1 MNKVGMFLTAFCGL
15 ILPIKPLVLIVV
27 GIVLL
32 DTIVGV
38 YASIKMNGKKSFRSG
53 KLFNIVPKVFFYSV
67 TILLSFLVDKYILG
81 GEILSIPFLLSKSAC
96 VLWTFIE
103 TKSIDE
109 NLQKLGNKPIMV
121 TIKNL
126 ITGVKNIK
134 KDINELKK

>member
-1 MNKVGMFLTAFCGL
+1 MNKIGMFMTAFCGV

-27 GIVLL
+27 SIVFL
-32 DTIVGV
+32 DTIVGI
-38 YASIKMNGKKSFRSG
+38 YSSIKIEGKKSFRSG
-53 KLFNIVPKVFFYSV
+53 KLWNIVPKVFFYSV

-81 GEILSIPFLLSKSAC
+81 GETFSIPFLLSKSAC

-126 ITGVKNIK
+126 ITGVKKIKTDINDIK
-134 KDINELKK
+134 K